1 MSAQPIYLWFLLG
14 LPVLWGLFWY
24 AWRRSDKAFEL
35 LGDHALVSS
44 LVQRLSRRK
53 QTIRAVL
60 MIGACAML
68 IIALSR
74 PRWGMGE
81 ERVQRK
87 GLQIM
92 MLMDG
97 STSMAA
103 QDLRPSRIEVAKEVV
118 VDLLERLEGD
128 QVGMMMFGA
137 TSYVQFPLTTDLA
150 AARTL
155 VEPLN
160 PRSLTLGS
168 TDIAAAIDDALRT
181 FPLGQIE
188 GRTLV
193 IISDGGDPD
202 PERDADA
209 LAMAREA
216 AKAGLTIHTI
226 GVGTTTGAPIPL
238 YDQVGEISYVEENGQ
253 RVQSQLNQP
262 LLEQVASA
270 TGGIY
275 FDAQELDIQK
285 FVQALN
291 TTAPVDLEAQLNRR
305 TETERF
311 YIFVSLALILL
322 VSDILV
328 SQRRVA

>member
-103 QDLRPSRIEVAKEVV
+103 QDVRPSRIEVAKEVV

-202 PERDADA
+202 PERDAEA

-226 GVGTTTGAPIPL
+226 GVGTTAGAPIPL